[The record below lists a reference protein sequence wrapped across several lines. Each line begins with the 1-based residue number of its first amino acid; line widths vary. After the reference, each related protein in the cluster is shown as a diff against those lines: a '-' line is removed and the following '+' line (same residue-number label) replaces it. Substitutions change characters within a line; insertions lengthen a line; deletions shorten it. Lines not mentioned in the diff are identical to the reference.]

1 MDTRRRV
8 DAYGGDPFR
17 LTPAKLRRAARKDR
31 RANQRPRAYCLIGV
45 ETTCAG
51 ETHHAASLDGPESLD
66 YRKR

>member
-8 DAYGGDPFR
+8 DVYGGDPFR
-17 LTPAKLRRAARKDR
+17 LTPAQRRRAARKDR

-51 ETHHAASLDGPESLD
+51 ATAHAAFLDGPESLE